1 MATTTTPASGDQP
14 SASAGAN
21 GGATD
26 SIERPFGARIR
37 RKEDPRFLTGR
48 GQYTD
53 DVRIPGTLHAAFVRS
68 PHAHAR
74 IRAIDLDA
82 ARTYPGVVAVYT
94 GKDLAEGGVN
104 GIPTGWLLPQLKPSN
119 HHAIAVE
126 KVHYTGEAVAVIVA
140 ESPYAARDAAEL
152 VVVDYE
158 PLPAVADAE
167 QALAADASIVR
178 SDGTD
183 NVCFRWQIGDAAAT
197 DAAFSQA
204 STVVRQRLVNQRL
217 IPVAIEPRAS
227 LATYTRATDELTLWV
242 TSQNPHVHRLIMGA
256 FVLGL
261 PEHKFRV
268 ISPDVGGGFGSKI
281 FIYAEEVAVAWI
293 ARTLERPVRWTAE
306 RRESF
311 MTDSHGRDHITDAE
325 MAFDANGRIVGLR
338 VRTIANLGAH
348 LTLFAPAIPTYLY
361 GTLLSGQYRIP
372 AIHAEVTGVFTH
384 TTPVDAYRGAGRP
397 EACYLL
403 ERMVDLGARQLGV
416 DPAELRRRNFIPAD
430 QFPYLTPVA
439 LQYDSGNYEPALDR
453 ALAMADYTNFRVE
466 QQRLRQQGRFVGVGL
481 SSYIEACG
489 LAPSQVAGQLGAQA
503 GLYES
508 ASVRV
513 YPTGKVSV
521 YTGSQQQGQGH
532 ETTFAQIVADRLGIS
547 TEDVDVVHGDTGRV
561 QFGMG
566 TYGSRSASVGG
577 SAIVVSLDKI
587 VEKSKRIAA
596 HMLEAAP
603 EDIELTAG
611 RFHVR
616 GFPDRSKGLAD
627 ISLAAYLAHSMP
639 AGMEPGLEAMSFFD
653 PPNFTYPFGTHIAMV
668 EVDADTGHVTL
679 LRYIAVDDVGNVINP
694 MIVDGQLHGGIAQG
708 VAQALWES
716 AEYDDSAQLLTG
728 SLMNYGLPK
737 ANQLPFF
744 ELDRTVTPS
753 PVNPL
758 GVKGVGEAGAIA
770 SPPAVV
776 NAVMDALSPF
786 GIAHLDMPLT
796 PPKVW
801 QAMQAARANGSASGN
816 AGGGTTTATT
826 GR

>member
-1 MATTTTPASGDQP
+1 MSTTVTPPTG
-14 SASAGAN
+14 
-21 GGATD
+21 
-26 SIERPFGARIR
+26 IERVADAEDTTSIDRLFGARVR

-53 DVRIPGTLHAAFVRS
+53 DVRITGTVHAAFVRS
-68 PHAHAR
+68 PHPHAHVR
-74 IRAIDLDA
+74 GIDLTA
-82 ARTYPGVVAVYT
+82 ARAHPGVVAVYT
-94 GKDLAEGGVN
+94 GKDLADAGVN
-104 GIPTGWLLPQLKPSN
+104 GIPVGWLLPGLKPSN
-119 HHAIAVE
+119 HYAIAVDQ
-126 KVHYTGEAVAVIVA
+126 VRYVGEAVAVIIA
-140 ESPYAARDAAEL
+140 DSAYAARDAAEL
-152 VVVDYE
+152 AIVDYD

-167 QALAADASIVR
+167 QALARGAAVVRDSASN
-178 SDGTD
+178 
-183 NVCFRWQIGDAAAT
+183 NVSFRWEIGDAAAT
-197 DAAFSQA
+197 DAAFA
-204 STVVRQRLVNQRL
+204 SAPTVVRQRLVNQRL
-217 IPVAIEPRAS
+217 IPVAIEPRAC
-227 LATYTRATDELTLWV
+227 LATYVRATDELTLWV

-256 FVLGL
+256 FVLGV

-281 FIYAEEVAVAWI
+281 FVYTEEVVVAWL

-338 VRTIANLGAH
+338 VNTLANLGAH

-372 AIHAEVTGVFTH
+372 AIHAQVTGVFTH

-397 EACYLL
+397 EACYLI
-403 ERMVDLGARQLGV
+403 ERMVDLGARQLGL
-416 DPAELRRRNFIPAD
+416 DPAELRRRNFIPPNA
-430 QFPYLTPVA
+430 FPYLTPVA

-453 ALAMADYTNFRVE
+453 ALAMADYKNFRAE
-466 QQRLRQQGRFVGVGL
+466 QERLRKEGRFVGIGL

-489 LAPSQVAGQLGAQA
+489 LAPSQVVGQLGSQA

-508 ASVRV
+508 AIVRV

-521 YTGSQQQGQGH
+521 FTGSHQQGQGH

-547 TEDVDVVHGDTGRV
+547 IDDVDIVHGDTGRV

-566 TYGSRSASVGG
+566 TYGSRSGSVGG
-577 SAIVVSLDKI
+577 TAIVLSLDKI

-596 HMLEAAP
+596 HMLEAAA
-603 EDIELTAG
+603 EDIELTQG

-616 GFPDRSKGLAD
+616 GSPDRSKGLPD
-627 ISLAAYLAHSMP
+627 ISLAAYLAHSLP
-639 AGMEPGLEAMSFFD
+639 AGIEPGLEATSFFD
-653 PPNFTYPFGTHIAMV
+653 PPNFTYPFGTHVAMV
-668 EVDADTGHVTL
+668 EVDADTGQVTL

-708 VAQALWES
+708 VAQALWEG

-728 SLMNYGLPK
+728 SLMNYGVPK
-737 ANQLPFF
+737 AHQLPFF

-753 PVNPL
+753 PVNPM
-758 GVKGVGEAGAIA
+758 GIKGVGEAGAIA
-770 SPPAVV
+770 SPAAVA

-796 PPKVW
+796 APKVW
-801 QAMQAARANGSASGN
+801 QAIQSARAGASSATSSSL
-816 AGGGTTTATT
+816 

>member
-1 MATTTTPASGDQP
+1 MATTTTPATGTERIADTGDTT
-14 SASAGAN
+14 
-21 GGATD
+21 ATQ
-26 SIERPFGARIR
+26 RPLGARIR
-37 RKEDPRFLTGR
+37 RKEDPRFITGR

-53 DVRIPGTLHAAFVRS
+53 DVRLHGTLHASFVRS

-74 IRAIDLDA
+74 VRALDVDA
-82 ARTYPGVVAVYT
+82 ARAHPGVLGVYT

-104 GIPTGWLLPQLKPSN
+104 GIPVGWLLPELKPSN
-119 HHAIAVE
+119 HRAVAVE
-126 KVHYTGEAVAVIVA
+126 KVHYVGEPVAVVVA
-140 ESPYAARDAAEL
+140 ESAYAASDAAEL

-167 QALAADASIVR
+167 QALAKGAPIVR
-178 SDGTD
+178 SEGTD

-197 DAAFSQA
+197 DAAFA
-204 STVVRQRLVNQRL
+204 SATTVVRQRLVNQRL

-227 LATYTRATDELTLWV
+227 LATYVRATDELTLWV

-281 FIYAEEVAVAWI
+281 FIYPEEVTVAWL
-293 ARTLERPVRWTAE
+293 ARTLERPVKWTAE

-325 MAFDANGRIVGLR
+325 MAFDTNGRIVGLR
-338 VRTIANLGAH
+338 VRTVANLGAH
-348 LTLFAPAIPTYLY
+348 LTLFAPAVPTYLY

-372 AIHAEVTGVFTH
+372 AIHAQVTAVFTH

-403 ERMVDLGARQLGV
+403 ERMVDLGARQMGV
-416 DPAELRRRNFIPAD
+416 DPAELRRRNFIQPD

-453 ALAMADYTNFRVE
+453 ALAMVDYANMRIE
-466 QQRLRQQGRFVGVGL
+466 QQRLRTQGRYIGIGL

-489 LAPSQVAGQLGAQA
+489 LAPSQVVGQLGAQA

-508 ASVRV
+508 ATVRV

-521 YTGSQQQGQGH
+521 YTGSHQQGQGH

-547 TEDVDVVHGDTGRV
+547 TDDVEVVHGDTGRV

-566 TYGSRSASVGG
+566 TYGSRSGSVGG
-577 SAIVVSLDKI
+577 TAIVVSLDKI

-616 GFPDRSKGLAD
+616 GSPDRSKGLAD
-627 ISLAAYLAHSMP
+627 VSLAAYLAHSMP
-639 AGMEPGLEAMSFFD
+639 AGLEPGLEATSFFD
-653 PPNFTYPFGTHIAMV
+653 PPNFTYPFGTHIAVV
-668 EVDADTGHVTL
+668 EVDTDTGQVTL

-708 VAQALWES
+708 VAQALWET
-716 AEYDDSAQLLTG
+716 AQYDENAQLLTG

-737 ANQLPFF
+737 AHQLPFF

-796 PPKVW
+796 APKVW
-801 QAMQAARANGSASGN
+801 QAIQAARGN
-816 AGGGTTTATT
+816 ASATDGTTTATK

>member
-1 MATTTTPASGDQP
+1 MATTTTPTAHDGPPADTDTGSTS
-14 SASAGAN
+14 SA
-21 GGATD
+21 
-26 SIERPFGARIR
+26 ERLVGARIR
-37 RKEDPRFLTGR
+37 RKEDPRFITGR

-53 DVRIPGTLHAAFVRS
+53 DVKVQGTLHVAFVRS

-74 IRAIDLDA
+74 IRGVDLAA
-82 ARTYPGVVAVYT
+82 ARTQPGVVAVYT
-94 GKDLAEGGVN
+94 GKDLADGGVN
-104 GIPTGWLLPQLKPSN
+104 GIPVGWLLPGLTPSN

-126 KVHYTGEAVAVIVA
+126 KVHYVGEAVAVIVA

-152 VVVDYE
+152 VTVDYD

-167 QALAADASIVR
+167 QALTQDVPIVR
-178 SDGTD
+178 NAGTD
-183 NVCFRWQIGDAAAT
+183 NVCFRWQIGDAGAT
-197 DAAFSQA
+197 DAAFAQA
-204 STVVRQRLVNQRL
+204 TTVVRQRLVNQRL

-227 LATYTRATDELTLWV
+227 LATYVRATDELTLWV

-281 FIYAEEVAVAWI
+281 FVYPEEVAVAWL
-293 ARTLERPVRWTAE
+293 ARTLERPVKWTAE

-338 VRTIANLGAH
+338 VNTIANLGAH

-372 AIHAEVTGVFTH
+372 AIHAQVTGVFTH

-397 EACYLL
+397 EACYLI
-403 ERMVDLGARQLGV
+403 ERLVDLGARQLGV

-453 ALAMADYTNFRVE
+453 ALAMVDYENFRVE
-466 QQRLRQQGRFVGVGL
+466 QERLRKQGRYVGVGL
-481 SSYIEACG
+481 SCYIEACG
-489 LAPSQVAGQLGAQA
+489 LAPSQVVGQLGSQA

-508 ASVRV
+508 ATVRV
-513 YPTGKVSV
+513 HPTGKVSV

-532 ETTFAQIVADRLGIS
+532 ETTFAQIVADRLGI
-547 TEDVDVVHGDTGRV
+547 EMDDVEVVHGDTGRV

-566 TYGSRSASVGG
+566 TYGSRSGAVGG
-577 SAIVVSLDKI
+577 TAIVLSLDKI

-603 EDIELTAG
+603 EDVELTSG

-616 GFPDRSKGLAD
+616 GSPDRSKGLAD

-639 AGMEPGLEAMSFFD
+639 AGLEPGLEATSFFD

-668 EVDADTGHVTL
+668 EVDADTGQVSL

-694 MIVDGQLHGGIAQG
+694 MVVDGQLHGGIAQG

-716 AEYDDSAQLLTG
+716 AQYDDSAQLLTG

-737 ANQLPFF
+737 AHQLPFF

-758 GVKGVGEAGAIA
+758 GVKGVGEAGTIA

-786 GIAHLDMPLT
+786 GIPHLDMPLT
-796 PPKVW
+796 APKVW
-801 QAMQAARANGSASGN
+801 HAIQSARENGSA
-816 AGGGTTTATT
+816 AGGTTTST

>member
-1 MATTTTPASGDQP
+1 MATTTTPATGDER
-14 SASAGAN
+14 AAGAET
-21 GGATD
+21 AD
-26 SIERPFGARIR
+26 RVERVFGARMR

-53 DVRIPGTLHAAFVRS
+53 DVQVAGTLHAAFVRS
-68 PHAHAR
+68 PHPHAR
-74 IRAIDLDA
+74 VLGIDLDA
-82 ARTYPGVVAVYT
+82 ARSHPGVIAVYT
-94 GKDLAEGGVN
+94 GKELADAGVN
-104 GIPTGWLLPQLKPSN
+104 GIPTGWLLPGLKPSN

-126 KVHYTGEAVAVIVA
+126 KVHYVGEAVAVIVA
-140 ESPYAARDAAEL
+140 ESASLARDAADL
-152 VVVDYE
+152 VTVDYE

-167 QALAADASIVR
+167 QALTAGAPIVR
-178 SDGTD
+178 ADGTD
-183 NVCFRWQIGDAAAT
+183 NVCFRWEIGDAAAT
-197 DAAFSQA
+197 DAAFAQA
-204 STVVRQRLVNQRL
+204 ATVVRQRLVNQRL

-261 PEHKFRV
+261 PEHRFRV

-281 FIYAEEVAVAWI
+281 FIYTEEVVVAWL
-293 ARTLERPVRWTAE
+293 ARTLERPVKWTAE
-306 RRESF
+306 RNESF
-311 MTDSHGRDHITDAE
+311 MTDAHGRDHITDAE
-325 MAFDANGRIVGLR
+325 MAFDADNRIVGLR
-338 VRTIANLGAH
+338 VRTVANLGAH

-372 AIHAEVTGVFTH
+372 AIHADVTGVFTH

-397 EACYLL
+397 EACYLI

-416 DPAELRRRNFIPAD
+416 DPAELRRRNFIPPD

-453 ALAMADYTNFRVE
+453 ALAMVDYSNFRTE
-466 QQRLRQQGRFVGVGL
+466 QARLRKQGRYVGVGL

-489 LAPSQVAGQLGAQA
+489 LAPSQVVGQLGAQA

-508 ASVRV
+508 ASVRIH
-513 YPTGKVSV
+513 PTGKVSV
-521 YTGSQQQGQGH
+521 YTGSHQQGQGH
-532 ETTFAQIVADRLGIS
+532 ETTFAQIVADRLGTSID
-547 TEDVDVVHGDTGRV
+547 DVEIVHGDTGRI

-566 TYGSRSASVGG
+566 TYGSRSGSVGG
-577 SAIVVSLDKI
+577 TAIVKSLDKI

-603 EDIELTAG
+603 EDIELTSG

-616 GFPDRSKGLAD
+616 GLPDRSKGLAD

-639 AGMEPGLEAMSFFD
+639 AGMEPGLEATSFFD

-668 EVDADTGHVTL
+668 EVDADTGQVTL
-679 LRYIAVDDVGNVINP
+679 VRYIAVDDVGNVINP

-716 AEYDDSAQLLTG
+716 AEFDENGQLLTA
-728 SLMNYGLPK
+728 SLMNYGVPK
-737 ANQLPFF
+737 ARQLPFF

-758 GVKGVGEAGAIA
+758 GIKGVGEAGAIA

-801 QAMQAARANGSASGN
+801 QAIQAARTNGSA
-816 AGGGTTTATT
+816 GGTTTASN

>member
-1 MATTTTPASGDQP
+1 MATTTTPTAHDGPPADTDTGSTS
-14 SASAGAN
+14 SA
-21 GGATD
+21 
-26 SIERPFGARIR
+26 ERLVGARIR
-37 RKEDPRFLTGR
+37 RKEDPRFITGR

-53 DVRIPGTLHAAFVRS
+53 DVKVQGTLHVAFVRS

-74 IRAIDLDA
+74 IRGVDLAA
-82 ARTYPGVVAVYT
+82 ARTQPGVVAVYT
-94 GKDLAEGGVN
+94 GKDLADGGVN
-104 GIPTGWLLPQLKPSN
+104 GIPVGWLLPGLTPSN

-126 KVHYTGEAVAVIVA
+126 KVHYVGEAVAVIVA

-152 VVVDYE
+152 VTVDYD

-167 QALAADASIVR
+167 QALTQDVPIVR
-178 SDGTD
+178 NAGTD
-183 NVCFRWQIGDAAAT
+183 NVCFRWQIGDAGAT
-197 DAAFSQA
+197 DAAFAQA
-204 STVVRQRLVNQRL
+204 TTVVRQRLVNQRL

-227 LATYTRATDELTLWV
+227 LATYVRATDELTLWV

-281 FIYAEEVAVAWI
+281 FVYPEEVAVAWL
-293 ARTLERPVRWTAE
+293 ARTLERPVKWTAE

-338 VRTIANLGAH
+338 VNTIANLGAH

-372 AIHAEVTGVFTH
+372 AIHAQVTGVFTH

-397 EACYLL
+397 EACYLI
-403 ERMVDLGARQLGV
+403 ERLMDLGARQLGV

-453 ALAMADYTNFRVE
+453 ALAMVDYENFRVE
-466 QQRLRQQGRFVGVGL
+466 QERLRKQGRYVGVGL
-481 SSYIEACG
+481 SCYIEACG
-489 LAPSQVAGQLGAQA
+489 LAPSQVVGQLGSQA

-508 ASVRV
+508 ATVRV
-513 YPTGKVSV
+513 HPTGKVSV

-532 ETTFAQIVADRLGIS
+532 ETTFAQIVADRLGI
-547 TEDVDVVHGDTGRV
+547 EMDDVEVVHGDTGRV

-566 TYGSRSASVGG
+566 TYGSRSGAVGG
-577 SAIVVSLDKI
+577 TAIVLSLDKI

-603 EDIELTAG
+603 EDVELTSG

-616 GFPDRSKGLAD
+616 GSPDRSKGLAD

-639 AGMEPGLEAMSFFD
+639 AGLEPGLEATSFFD

-668 EVDADTGHVTL
+668 EVDADTGQVSL

-694 MIVDGQLHGGIAQG
+694 MVVDGQLHGGIAQG

-716 AEYDDSAQLLTG
+716 AQYDDSAQLLTG

-737 ANQLPFF
+737 AHQLPFF

-758 GVKGVGEAGAIA
+758 GVKGVGEAGTIA

-796 PPKVW
+796 APKVW
-801 QAMQAARANGSASGN
+801 HAIQSARENGSA
-816 AGGGTTTATT
+816 AGGTTTST

>member
-1 MATTTTPASGDQP
+1 MAPTTTPVTGDAL
-14 SASAGAN
+14 SADAGASS
-21 GGATD
+21 D
-26 SIERPFGARIR
+26 IERPFGARMR

-53 DVRIPGTLHAAFVRS
+53 DVRVHGTLHAAFVRS

-74 IRAIDLDA
+74 IRGLDVA
-82 ARTYPGVVAVYT
+82 GARAHPGVAAVYT
-94 GKDLAEGGVN
+94 GTDLAEHGVS
-104 GIPTGWLLPQLKPSN
+104 GIPVGWLLPGLKPSN
-119 HHAIAVE
+119 HHAIATE
-126 KVHYTGEAVAVIVA
+126 KVHYVGEAVAVVVA
-140 ESPYAARDAAEL
+140 ASPYAARDAAEL
-152 VVVDYE
+152 VMVDYE

-167 QALAADASIVR
+167 EALAAGAPIVR
-178 SDGTD
+178 ADGTD

-197 DAAFSQA
+197 DAAFANA
-204 STVVRQRLVNQRL
+204 SRVVRQRLVNQRL

-227 LATYTRATDELTLWV
+227 LATYVRATDELTLWV

-256 FVLGL
+256 FVLGI

-281 FIYAEEVAVAWI
+281 FIYPEEVAVAWL
-293 ARTLERPVRWTAE
+293 ARTLERPVKWTAE

-311 MTDSHGRDHITDAE
+311 LTDSHGRDHITDAE
-325 MAFDANGRIVGLR
+325 MAFDDDGRIMGLR
-338 VRTIANLGAH
+338 VRTISNLGAH
-348 LTLFAPAIPTYLY
+348 LTLFAPAVPTYLY

-372 AIHAEVTGVFTH
+372 AIHAEVTAVFTH

-397 EACYLL
+397 EACYLV
-403 ERMVDLGARQLGV
+403 ERMVDLGASQLGI
-416 DPAELRRRNFIPAD
+416 DPAELRRRNFIPPD
-430 QFPYLTPVA
+430 RFPYVTPVA

-453 ALAMADYTNFRVE
+453 ALAMIDYTNLRAE
-466 QQRLRQQGRFVGVGL
+466 QQRLRTQGRYIGVGL

-489 LAPSQVAGQLGAQA
+489 LAPSQVVGQLGAQA

-513 YPTGKVSV
+513 HPTGKVSV
-521 YTGSQQQGQGH
+521 FTGSHTQGQGH
-532 ETTFAQIVADRLGIS
+532 ETTFAQIVADRLGIF
-547 TEDVDVVHGDTGRV
+547 TEDVEVVHGDTGRV

-566 TYGSRSASVGG
+566 TYGSRSGSVGG
-577 SAIVVSLDKI
+577 SAILASLDKI

-596 HMLEAAP
+596 HMLEASP
-603 EDIELTAG
+603 EDIELTSG

-639 AGMEPGLEAMSFFD
+639 AGMEPGLEATSFFD
-653 PPNFTYPFGTHIAMV
+653 PPNFTYPFGTHIAVV
-668 EVDADTGHVTL
+668 EVDAETGHVAL
-679 LRYIAVDDVGNVINP
+679 LRYVAVDDVGNVINP

-716 AEYDDSAQLLTG
+716 AQYDDNGQLLTG

-737 ANQLPFF
+737 AHQLPFF

-786 GIAHLDMPLT
+786 GIAHVDMPLT
-796 PPKVW
+796 APKVW
-801 QAMQAARANGSASGN
+801 RAIEAARANGSTSG
-816 AGGGTTTATT
+816 TTATT